1 MLGPA
6 AAPERADEELAAE
19 DVNGELMAVISV
31 PVWSRIRLAGLEHAV
46 LVAAERGGLTDIN
59 SLIGQVGCGQAEAPP
74 N

>member
-6 AAPERADEELAAE
+6 VAPERADEELAAE
-19 DVNGELMAVISV
+19 DVNGELMADISV
-31 PVWSRIRLAGLEHAV
+31 SVWSRIRLAGLEHAV

-59 SLIGQVGCGQAEAPP
+59 SLIGQVGSGQAEAPP